1 MFVPE
6 NRKSFFFFYLNVLF
20 LEKKKNFLLSHEL
33 LNKVK
38 IMIDFNNETPNTA
51 SIHKLVK

>member
-20 LEKKKNFLLSHEL
+20 LDKKKNFLLSHEL

-38 IMIDFNNETPNTA
+38 TMIDFNNETPNTA